1 VQTFRY
7 INKDNLLKFS
17 KYLLGFIAIYAITIV
32 YIMREYVLKEDKSE
46 SNFQIYI
53 AAIFVVLCFLFSIPF
68 LRLMFQIFFEK
79 IVVTEDTISHH
90 FYFRRVTLNWKKVQ
104 YFIRLP
110 SRGFFTGLIIYYE
123 MGDFKKKIKFESTIS
138 QRDELIAFIKE
149 HVGKLRS
156 VRRVFR

>member
-1 VQTFRY
+1 MQTFRY

-17 KYLLGFIAIYAITIV
+17 KYLIGFIAIYAITIIYV
-32 YIMREYVLKEDKSE
+32 LREYVLQEDKAKGDFE
-46 SNFQIYI
+46 IYI

-68 LRLMFQIFFEK
+68 LRVMMQIFFEK
-79 IVVTEDTISHH
+79 IVVTNDTISHH
-90 FYFRRVTLNWKKVQ
+90 FFFRRVTLNWKRVQ

-123 MGDFKKKIKFESTIS
+123 MGDFKKKIRFESTIS
-138 QRDELIAFIKE
+138 QRDELIAFIRE